1 MDRRTVLMMLMLT
14 VLARANQPPRFDG
27 VSGGEIVLKLKEG
40 PATPVGTVIYR
51 IRGKDSD
58 EGDVLQFGLQGQA
71 ANELLRVQPVGDHEA
86 DLILIKELDR
96 EVCLFF
102 IFLRNAVAKKM
113 RDKRRIF
120 SLSCFKIMDGA
131 HAMPRFSLKFLIRR
145 RRSTSLLS
153 R

>member
-1 MDRRTVLMMLMLT
+1 MKTSCHEIQSSDAQRQLDIYWFFSFFLLKQLVKLSMKMDRRTVLMMLMLT

-40 PATPVGTVIYR
+40 PATPVGTEIYR

-102 IFLRNAVAKKM
+102 
-113 RDKRRIF
+113 
-120 SLSCFKIMDGA
+120 
-131 HAMPRFSLKFLIRR
+131 
-145 RRSTSLLS
+145 
-153 R
+153 